1 MTPLGPVRTVRGME
15 KLLQTLIIGV
25 IGGAFY
31 SLIALGM
38 VLVYRTTGVLNIAHG
53 GVGVL
58 CGFVAW
64 DLITLRQWPYYG
76 GVAAGIAV
84 AVVLGLAFERV
95 VIRRLAGRPDLQTV
109 STLALF
115 LLTQSVVSIVPWW
128 GNTWGQLFP
137 SPFLGD
143 NVRIP
148 GADYAVSYDQII
160 LLAVGAVIFASLRY
174 LLKRTRLGMAMRA
187 VSDDATAAQIMG
199 VPPRRISPVVWGLA
213 FGLSGLTTML
223 LAPIL
228 FLDSLSLTGLTLKAL
243 TVTFIGG
250 LVSLPLTVMGAML
263 LGGLEAYSQTFLP
276 NATGLSDAWPF
287 ILLVVVLTARFVRGR
302 SAFEDKAVV
311 RA

>member
-1 MTPLGPVRTVRGME
+1 ME

-25 IGGAFY
+25 IAGAFY

-53 GVGVL
+53 GIGVL

-64 DLITLRQWPYYG
+64 DLITLRHWPYYP
-76 GVAAGIAV
+76 GVAAGIVV
-84 AVVLGLAFERV
+84 AVILGLIFERI

-115 LLTQSVVSIVPWW
+115 ILAQGFVFIVPWW
-128 GNTWGQLFP
+128 GNTWGQVFP
-137 SPFLGD
+137 SPLLGHK
-143 NVRIP
+143 VRIP
-148 GADYAVSYDQII
+148 AADYSVTYDQIA
-160 LLAVGAVIFASLRY
+160 LLAVTVAVFLGLNY

-187 VSDDATAAQIMG
+187 VSDDGTAARIMG
-199 VPPRRISPVVWGLA
+199 VNPRLVSPVVWGLA

-228 FLDSLSLTGLTLKAL
+228 FLDNQSLTGLTLKAL
-243 TVTFIGG
+243 TVSFIGG
-250 LVSLPLTVMGAML
+250 LVSLPLTVMGALM
-263 LGGLEAYSQTFLP
+263 LGGLEALTQVYSP
-276 NATGLSDAWPF
+276 GAKGLSDAWPF
-287 ILLVVVLTARFVRGR
+287 ILLMVVLAARFVRQR